1 MYKYCTFYVV
11 VSVNFIPGLFFLFFL
26 KTIVWYSNKLRSIH
40 PYIPHSIIGTPVI
53 RYRYGVLPVIT
64 YRTLTEVCSQQDF
77 SILSGQSVKRSNA
90 AGRSKSTEV
99 HTAGELEDCG
109 AGEELSF

>member
-1 MYKYCTFYVV
+1 MYKYRTFYVV
-11 VSVNFIPGLFFLFFL
+11 VSVNFIPFLFFSFL
-26 KTIVWYSNKLRSIH
+26 FEDYCVDSNKLRSIH

-77 SILSGQSVKRSNA
+77 SILSGPSVKRSNA